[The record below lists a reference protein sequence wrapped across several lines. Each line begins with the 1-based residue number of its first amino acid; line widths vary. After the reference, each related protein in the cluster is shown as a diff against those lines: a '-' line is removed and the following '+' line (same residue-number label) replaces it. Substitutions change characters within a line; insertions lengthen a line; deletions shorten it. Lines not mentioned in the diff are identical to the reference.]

1 MIAEH
6 DLQEGLPDDELRLYG
21 DQPGPREWG
30 ADERALL
37 RELWTVGDLSAS
49 QIALRL
55 PGRTRNSIIGKAHAL
70 GLVKPAR
77 TKRGSRNDS
86 TTGRVRK
93 AFASKGDDTTL
104 SRWVKQGPPLV
115 EQLELVSGPRQV
127 DPRLLARPEVVAGR
141 SRFHRKGITDPA
153 EAPHVLVSGHSNA
166 KIGRDVRVKRHRGYW
181 IYTLSLE
188 ERATCPRTCH
198 HWATCYGN
206 NMPYANRFDHRDP
219 AALTAAIDRDL
230 VRLLGMR
237 GRVGILVRLH
247 ALGDFFSP
255 EYVAFWLAKVLQY
268 PRLAVFGYTARQPGT
283 PIGDAIVAAREFA
296 GFERFAVRHSDGQG
310 DQDCTQSVRAV
321 DEAVNSIVC
330 PEQLGKTAACA
341 TCGLC
346 WTTRRNIAFL
356 EH

>member
-1 MIAEH
+1 MLDPLE
-6 DLQEGLPDDELRLYG
+6 LQEGLPDDELPLAFGHIGLHEQR
-21 DQPGPREWG
+21 PRM
-30 ADERALL
+30 AKRA
-37 RELWTVGDLSAS
+37 
-49 QIALRL
+49 
-55 PGRTRNSIIGKAHAL
+55 
-70 GLVKPAR
+70 
-77 TKRGSRNDS
+77 SRND
-86 TTGRVRK
+86 TPRGRVRK
-93 AFASKGDDTTL
+93 AFASKGDDATL
-104 SRWVKQGPPLV
+104 SRWVKIGPPLV
-115 EQLELVSGPRQV
+115 EQLTLVSGPRQV
-127 DPRLLARPEVVAGR
+127 DPRLLERPEVVAGR

-153 EAPHVLVSGHSNA
+153 QVATVLSSGHNNA

-230 VRLLGMR
+230 ARLLSMR
-237 GRVGILVRLH
+237 GRVGVLVRLH

-268 PRLAVFGYTARQPGT
+268 PNLAVYGYTARQRGT
-283 PIGDAIVAAREFA
+283 PIGEAIAAARDYV
-296 GFERFAVRHSDGQG
+296 GFERFAIRHSDGGG

-321 DEAVNSIVC
+321 DEAANSMVC